1 MPSKRYRSIPLLAAL
16 LLCACTTSQNSVER
30 HARHATFQ
38 LAEAHFGPDTRTDI
52 SKSTKAAIPFF
63 EQFYQAGKK
72 DRQDGLTREQ
82 AQQRVSGFRSPD
94 FLPES
99 EQKATMFNQSY
110 TADSPKKQREIL
122 LENAIATYWD
132 GYDGKP

>member
-1 MPSKRYRSIPLLAAL
+1 MPFKPYRSLPLLVTL
-16 LLCACTTSQNSVER
+16 LLCACTTSQSSVEK
-30 HARHATFQ
+30 HARRSTFQ
-38 LAEAHFGPDTRTDI
+38 LADAHFGPDTRTDI

-63 EQFYQAGKK
+63 EQFYQLGKK
-72 DRQDGLTREQ
+72 DRQNGLTREQ
-82 AQQRVSGFRSPD
+82 AQQRVDGFRNPD

>member
-16 LLCACTTSQNSVER
+16 LLCACTASQSSVER
-30 HARHATFQ
+30 HARHATYQ
-38 LAEAHFGPDTRTDI
+38 LANAHFDPNTQTNI
-52 SKSTKAAIPFF
+52 SKSAKTAIPFF
-63 EQFYQAGKK
+63 EQFYQTGKK
-72 DRQDGLTREQ
+72 DRQDRLTREQ
-82 AQQRVSGFRSPD
+82 AQQRVNEFRNPD

-99 EQKATMFNQSY
+99 EQKATMYNQSY

>member
-1 MPSKRYRSIPLLAAL
+1 MSSERYRKFPLYAVL
-16 LLCACTTSQNSVER
+16 LLCACTASQTSVEK

-38 LAEAHFGPDTRTDI
+38 LANAHFDPNTQTDI
-52 SKSTKAAIPFF
+52 STSTKNAIPFF

-72 DRQDGLTREQ
+72 DRTNGLTREQ
-82 AQQRVSGFRSPD
+82 AQKRVDEFRNPD

-99 EQKATMFNQSY
+99 EQKNHMYNRAY
-110 TADSPKKQREIL
+110 TADSPQKQREIL

>member
-1 MPSKRYRSIPLLAAL
+1 MPFKPYRSLPLLATL
-16 LLCACTTSQNSVER
+16 LLCACAGPQSSVEK

-38 LAEAHFGPDTRTDI
+38 LAEAHFSPDTRTDI

-63 EQFYQAGKK
+63 EQFYQLGKA

-82 AQQRVSGFRSPD
+82 AQQRVNEFRNPD

-99 EQKATMFNQSY
+99 EQKTTMYNQSY
-110 TADSPKKQREIL
+110 TAESPKKQREIL

>member
-16 LLCACTTSQNSVER
+16 LLCACTASQSSVER
-30 HARHATFQ
+30 HARHATYQ
-38 LAEAHFGPDTRTDI
+38 LANAHFDPNTQTNI
-52 SKSTKAAIPFF
+52 SKSAKTAIPFF
-63 EQFYQAGKK
+63 EQFYQTGKK

-82 AQQRVSGFRSPD
+82 AQQRVNEFRNPD

-99 EQKATMFNQSY
+99 EQKVTMYNQSY

>member
-1 MPSKRYRSIPLLAAL
+1 MPFKRYRSLPLLVTL
-16 LLCACTTSQNSVER
+16 LLCACTSSQSSVEK
-30 HARHATFQ
+30 HARRSTFQ
-38 LAEAHFGPDTRTDI
+38 LADAHFGPDTRTDI

-72 DRQDGLTREQ
+72 DRQNGLTREQ
-82 AQQRVSGFRSPD
+82 AQQRVNEFRDPD

-99 EQKATMFNQSY
+99 EQKATMLNQSY